1 MEDALETDL
10 VALQGGDGFA
20 EELLGVLCSGLE
32 AGNINLLPLNG
43 NVVGLEDGLHGLC
56 DLGSDTIT
64 RDEGNCVFGAILG
77 RLAE

>member
-1 MEDALETDL
+1 MEDALEADL

-43 NVVGLEDGLHGLC
+43 DVVGLEDGLHGLC

-64 RDEGNCVFGAILG
+64 WDEGNCIFGAILG
-77 RLAE
+77 RLEE